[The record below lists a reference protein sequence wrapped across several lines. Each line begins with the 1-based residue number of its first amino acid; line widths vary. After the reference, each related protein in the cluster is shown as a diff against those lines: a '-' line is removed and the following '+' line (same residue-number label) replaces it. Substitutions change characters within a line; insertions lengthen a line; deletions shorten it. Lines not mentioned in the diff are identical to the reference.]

1 MSLFALSIVL
11 IAAFL
16 HALWNALVKGSSD
29 KAIMLAGVAA
39 AHSVF
44 GAVAI
49 FFVAVPDPASWPYL
63 IASIVIHYGYYA
75 LLFQAY
81 RFGDLSQVYPISR
94 GMAPALVAFGAFLVI
109 GETMP
114 VAGIAGLV
122 AVSLGI
128 CMLALLRGAA
138 NADRR
143 AVYVALVLGCTIAIY
158 SVVDGIGIRSAVSTL
173 GYIAWLSFSEIPI
186 TAWVLYGRWRR
197 REPFPKKRFAKGM
210 VGGLFSIF
218 AYGIA
223 LYAATIAPLGAVSAV
238 RESSVIIAALIGL
251 VVFRERPWI
260 GRLIAAGIVAAGV
273 ILLAIS
279 E

>member
-11 IAAFL
+11 VAAFL

-29 KAIMLAGVAA
+29 KGLMLAGVAA
-39 AHSVF
+39 AHTVF
-44 GAVAI
+44 GL
-49 FFVAVPDPASWPYL
+49 VAVFLVAPPDPASWPYL
-63 IASIVIHYGYYA
+63 IASVIIHWGYYA

-94 GMAPALVAFGAFLVI
+94 GMAPALVSLCAFLVI

-114 VAGIAGLV
+114 PAGIAGLV
-122 AVSLGI
+122 AVSFGI

-143 AVYVALVLGCTIAIY
+143 AVMVAMVLGCTIAIY
-158 SVVDGIGIRSAVSTL
+158 SVVDGIGIRLAGSTL
-173 GYIAWLSFSEIPI
+173 GYIAWLSFSEFPI
-186 TAWVLYGRWRR
+186 TMWVLYGRRKR
-197 REPFPKKRFAKGM
+197 NEHFPVKRFAKGM

-251 VVFRERPWI
+251 VVFRERPWL
-260 GRLIAAGIVAAGV
+260 GRLIAAAIVASGV
-273 ILLAIS
+273 ILLAVS